1 MKKVLILLLVF
12 ISISVFAQAEY
23 TLDVE
28 AKNIL
33 DKTAQALQKSTG
45 VQAVFTL
52 TIDNQQTEQKQ
63 SLDGTLWLK
72 GNKFKLAI
80 DDLETYYDGKTQ
92 WVFMPEDEEVTIS
105 VPTAEELEDINPTAI
120 ISSYKKGY
128 KLKKDNDKTVNG
140 KAAYVVCIY
149 PDDRTKPYHR
159 IEIIVEKSTYNI
171 LAINT
176 YGKNG
181 TNTLIN
187 IKKHEKDLNLADN
200 IFVFDTKK
208 HPNVEVI
215 DLR

>member
-1 MKKVLILLLVF
+1 MKNYLFILFAF
-12 ISISVFAQAEY
+12 IGVSAFAQAEY
-23 TLDVE
+23 TPDVE

-33 DKTAQALQKSTG
+33 DKTAQALQKNTG
-45 VQAVFTL
+45 IQAAFTL
-52 TIDNQQTEQKQ
+52 TIDDHQTDQKQ

-80 DDLETYYDGKTQ
+80 DDIETYYDGKTQ
-92 WVFMPEDEEVTIS
+92 WVYMIDDEEVTIS
-105 VPTAEELEDINPTAI
+105 VPTVEELEDINPTAI

-128 KLKKDNDKTVNG
+128 KLKKETDKTING
-140 KAAYVVCIY
+140 KAAFVVCIY

-159 IEIIVEKSTYNI
+159 IEFIVEKNTYNI

-187 IKKHEKDLNLADN
+187 IKKYAKDLNLADN
-200 IFVFDTKK
+200 MFVFDTKK
-208 HPNVEVI
+208 YPNIEIV